1 MVLLI
6 LDQCSANDNDN
17 DGEEDNDNN
26 DNEDND
32 NDNDGEDS
40 GAFMY
45 TKLVLL
51 TSCQT
56 PAYHWLFAAS
66 QDALQVC

>member
-26 DNEDND
+26 NNED

-51 TSCQT
+51 HYYI
-56 PAYHWLFAAS
+56 AIY
-66 QDALQVC
+66 